1 MKKKYLSSL
10 LLIVMICSGVYAQ
23 DYKGVIKSYLDE
35 NFQQLELLQ
44 EDVDQWIVTNEV
56 YSKRSNITHV
66 YVQQSHNG
74 IPVFG
79 AVANFAMKDS
89 KVLFS
94 NTKFISNLSKNI
106 NSSNP
111 NSTPNYAIEKAA
123 TELNLGKTDKISV
136 VEYKDVNEFIYSK
149 SGISQENIPVSL
161 VYQPMEDGSVK
172 LAWNLTIY
180 QLDGKHWWNVRL
192 DATTGVIL
200 DKNDYNTS
208 CNFHV
213 EKNTSDVKSIKKK
226 SIPNKSSAK
235 GKVGEQYNVFAL
247 PVESPSFGSRSVI
260 TNPHNIVASPFG
272 WHDDDGA
279 DGAEYTIT
287 RGNNVY
293 AQEDVNGDDGFGA
306 APDGTAT
313 LNFNFPLDLN
323 QQPIN
328 YQDASLTNLFYA
340 NNVMHDIWF
349 QYGFDQA
356 AGSFQTNNYEA
367 VSIGSG
373 DPVIADGQDGSGT
386 DNANFGTPPDGGSP
400 RMQMFLWSPP
410 PADLLTVNSPS
421 RIAGSF
427 IGKDSNYGG
436 PALSDTPITSD
447 LVLAEDDTVLTEDAC
462 TALINGS
469 EIAGKIAVIRR
480 GDCDFTQKVQFAQD
494 AGAIAVI
501 MVNNVVGNPIL
512 MAGTST
518 TITIPAIMIAKSIGD
533 TIIDALNSND
543 TINVTLQAPAVGE
556 TGLNIDG
563 SFENGI
569 IAHEYGHGI
578 SNRLVG
584 GPGNTSCLGNAEQMG
599 EGWSDFFGLMITMK
613 STDTENDARGIGTYA
628 NGEPVDGTGI
638 REYRYSPDM
647 SINPFTFNDVK
658 DVAIPHGVGSV
669 WATMLWDLNWKM
681 IETYGFDPD
690 LYNGTGGNNM
700 TMALVTEGLKLTPC
714 NPGFVDGRNAIL
726 RADLALYGG
735 ANACLI
741 WKVFARRGLG
751 GSADSGSISQID
763 DQVVSFELPEIRGCT
778 LGVDNSNLDLFN
790 IYPNPSNGLININ
803 GVGINEEVKIS
814 IFDINGRK
822 VFEKESALNGNTSI
836 KAKELTAGFYILK
849 IQGKEFTHNE
859 KIIIE

>member
-1 MKKKYLSSL
+1 
-10 LLIVMICSGVYAQ
+10 
-23 DYKGVIKSYLDE
+23 
-35 NFQQLELLQ
+35 
-44 EDVDQWIVTNEV
+44 
-56 YSKRSNITHV
+56 
-66 YVQQSHNG
+66 
-74 IPVFG
+74 
-79 AVANFAMKDS
+79 
-89 KVLFS
+89 
-94 NTKFISNLSKNI
+94 
-106 NSSNP
+106 
-111 NSTPNYAIEKAA
+111 
-123 TELNLGKTDKISV
+123 
-136 VEYKDVNEFIYSK
+136 
-149 SGISQENIPVSL
+149 
-161 VYQPMEDGSVK
+161 
-172 LAWNLTIY
+172 
-180 QLDGKHWWNVRL
+180 
-192 DATTGVIL
+192 
-200 DKNDYNTS
+200 
-208 CNFHV
+208 
-213 EKNTSDVKSIKKK
+213 
-226 SIPNKSSAK
+226 
-235 GKVGEQYNVFAL
+235 
-247 PVESPSFGSRSVI
+247 
-260 TNPHNIVASPFG
+260 
-272 WHDDDGA
+272 
-279 DGAEYTIT
+279 
-287 RGNNVY
+287 
-293 AQEDVNGDDGFGA
+293 
-306 APDGTAT
+306 
-313 LNFNFPLDLN
+313 
-323 QQPIN
+323 
-328 YQDASLTNLFYA
+328 
-340 NNVMHDIWF
+340 
-349 QYGFDQA
+349 
-356 AGSFQTNNYEA
+356 
-367 VSIGSG
+367 
-373 DPVIADGQDGSGT
+373 
-386 DNANFGTPPDGGSP
+386 
-400 RMQMFLWSPP
+400 MFLWSPP